1 MFIRPRRFRM
11 ILAFLLGLGIS
22 VVLLIGGYFYYRS
35 NLALL
40 ESEIKTQAMEEA
52 RMVFNE
58 EYPMSIVYVLQ
69 HDKRAGE
76 TISDTDLVPAEM
88 NARVIPA
95 DAVYSPEEATGMV
108 MRCDISKNTVVT
120 RSLIYSEEDFPVD
133 LRMMEYTV
141 INLPSRLETGSFID
155 VRIMFPNGLDYII
168 LSKKKV
174 IDHWREEGRQDSLI
188 RLHMTEEEILRMSSA
203 IVDASLVEGSSL
215 YAVEYVAPDIQKEAA
230 KTYPANLEVLEL
242 ISTNPNILHHAIET
256 LEVRNRL
263 TFEKRKDE
271 DLALSGRPGVF
282 GEAGQYDPFPED
294 ITAGQNSNGTQDES
308 RTDDINSRF

>member
-1 MFIRPRRFRM
+1 M

-22 VVLLIGGYFYYRS
+22 VALLIGSYFYYRS

-52 RMVFNE
+52 RIVFNE

-69 HDKRAGE
+69 HDKKAGE

-95 DAVYSPEEATGMV
+95 VVVYSPEEATGMV

-120 RSLIYSEEDFPVD
+120 KSLIYSEEDFPDD

-141 INLPSRLETGSFID
+141 INLPNRLEEGSFID

-168 LSKKKV
+168 LS
-174 IDHWREEGRQDSLI
+174 
-188 RLHMTEEEILRMSSA
+188 
-203 IVDASLVEGSSL
+203 
-215 YAVEYVAPDIQKEAA
+215 
-230 KTYPANLEVLEL
+230 
-242 ISTNPNILHHAIET
+242 
-256 LEVRNRL
+256 
-263 TFEKRKDE
+263 RKGDRP
-271 DLALSGRPGVF
+271 LA
-282 GEAGQYDPFPED
+282 
-294 ITAGQNSNGTQDES
+294 
-308 RTDDINSRF
+308 